1 MSENIFRFFNKEI
14 ADSITHNGKILIR
27 NMEKEELL
35 KKVQEKIYNVP
46 NKKENEI
53 NVPNGTLI
61 VLGYQ
66 IVQNKED
73 YSFSLMGKYESGEL
87 SLVYLNDSLVL
98 EHTSSF
104 PINDESNLPMVTMED
119 DYMETA
125 EWWRTPTD
133 EEMEL
138 YNMVYNCK

>member
-1 MSENIFRFFNKEI
+1 MANII
-14 ADSITHNGKILIR
+14 

-35 KKVQEKIYNVP
+35 KKVQANVYNVP

-53 NVPNGTLI
+53 NVLNGTLI

-66 IVQNKED
+66 EIYNGEKH
-73 YSFSLMGKYESGEL
+73 SFSLMGKYESGDL
-87 SLVYLNDSLVL
+87 SLVYLNDSFVL
-98 EHTSSF
+98 EHTSLN
-104 PINDESNLPMVTMED
+104 PINDENDLPMVTMED

-133 EEMEL
+133 EEMKL
-138 YNMVYNCK
+138 YNCK